1 MAIITGMAVHT
12 GSHCSN
18 ISQAP
23 ATSHTPAITADIQR
37 AGRRKPLA
45 RVRPAKRRSLLTL
58 NTVETLRVVGER
70 CRRVPAIS
78 TKIATHHRGRYATV
92 AWRGLL
98 RCRERVGRLIGGVTM
113 AGGEN

>member
-1 MAIITGMAVHT
+1 MAVHT

-23 ATSHTPAITADIQR
+23 ATSHTPAISADIQR

-45 RVRPAKRRSLLTL
+45 RVRPAKRSSLLTL
-58 NTVETLRVVGER
+58 TTVDALRVVGER
-70 CRRVPAIS
+70 CMRVPVIS

-98 RCRERVGRLIGGVTM
+98 RCRERVGRPTGRMTI
-113 AGGEN
+113 AAGEN